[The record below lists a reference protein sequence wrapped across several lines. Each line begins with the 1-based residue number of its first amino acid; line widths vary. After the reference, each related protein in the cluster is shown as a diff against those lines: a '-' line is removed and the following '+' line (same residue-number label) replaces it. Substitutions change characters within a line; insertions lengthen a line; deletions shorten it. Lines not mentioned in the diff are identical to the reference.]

1 MQQKCGS
8 VRTLQSSQNKAL
20 ASPPLIDSLS
30 ATRYLQRRAQTQAKQ
45 PVPPQLA
52 QMRRSG
58 QSKHYLVE
66 PIRQFSGGWL
76 RDRRSGHSKHNLVE
90 LLKPADHSGSVEL
103 FDVPMK

>member
-58 QSKHYLVE
+58 QSK
-66 PIRQFSGGWL
+66 R
-76 RDRRSGHSKHNLVE
+76 NLVE
-90 LLKPADHSGSVEL
+90 LVVQFSARSDLHGRSGQSKHDLVEQ
-103 FDVPMK
+103 